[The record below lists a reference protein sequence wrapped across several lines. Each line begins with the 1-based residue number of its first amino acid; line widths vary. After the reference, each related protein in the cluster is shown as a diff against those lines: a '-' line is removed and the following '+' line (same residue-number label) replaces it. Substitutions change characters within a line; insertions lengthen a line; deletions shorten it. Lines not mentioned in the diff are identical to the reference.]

1 MRSLPFLPGHKGGKA
16 EVEAAVER
24 LRNARAKRAARKD
37 SRMKRPGSEDARRVY
52 SKLRVA

>member
-1 MRSLPFLPGHKGGKA
+1 VIQFLPGDKGAKA

-24 LRNARAKRAARKD
+24 LKNARGKRAARKK